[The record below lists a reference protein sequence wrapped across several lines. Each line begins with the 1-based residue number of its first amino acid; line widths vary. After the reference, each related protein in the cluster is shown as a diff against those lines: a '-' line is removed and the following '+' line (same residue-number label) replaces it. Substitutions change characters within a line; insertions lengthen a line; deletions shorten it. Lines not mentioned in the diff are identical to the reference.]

1 MLKQLTTLQLN
12 GISVFASNLNAKE
25 KLFDLD
31 LTEPIGLVIG
41 SEGDGVSPAVLRKV
55 DRQFIIPQKGTT
67 DSLNVSVAT
76 GMMLYET
83 MRQRK

>member
-1 MLKQLTTLQLN
+1 M
-12 GISVFASNLNAKE
+12 
-25 KLFDLD
+25 LFDLD

-83 MRQRK
+83 MRQRKAPIKVVRSRCEPFVSIALE